1 MNLNVRTA
9 KSLLQ
14 PTEMQLGSIAPM
26 HVMWLT
32 GSEVASMSE
41 DQFRN
46 EKMYHATMSIARTL
60 LERGD
65 MTAEEY
71 GQIDTIFRNKYRPI
85 LVSLRAEMSGY
96 KPETM
101 AKCDTDKE
109 G

>member
-1 MNLNVRTA
+1 MR
-9 KSLLQ
+9 
-14 PTEMQLGSIAPM
+14 
-26 HVMWLT
+26 VMWLT
-32 GSEVASMSE
+32 GLEVAGMSE

-71 GQIDTIFRNKYRPI
+71 GQIDTIFRRKYRPI

-96 KPETM
+96 KPELM